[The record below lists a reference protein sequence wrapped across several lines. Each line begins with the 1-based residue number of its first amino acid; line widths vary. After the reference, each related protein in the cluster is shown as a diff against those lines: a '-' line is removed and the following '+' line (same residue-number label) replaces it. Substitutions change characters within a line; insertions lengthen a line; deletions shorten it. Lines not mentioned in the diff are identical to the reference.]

1 VTKEDELRA
10 LLGGNRWF
18 MDVLAAVRACGPP
31 NWVVGAG
38 VIRNIVWDY
47 LQGHDTPTPVKDVDV
62 AFFDPSDATRERDA
76 ALERQLYAAMSSVP
90 WEVTNQASIH
100 FWYEARFGYPI
111 RPADSIEDAV
121 SMWPETATSVAATL
135 DADGR
140 IRVIALVGLDDSSRC
155 AFAATRVRSRGK
167 HSPSASA
174 RRTPRDDGHWWRSC
188 ASERVGSLRH
198 PGLAERGARV
208 EAVTARRLMKRL
220 ANSPTATAAISA
232 SSPFVAQGF
241 GSSGEVSER
250 TQDNVYFSA
259 RRPSSTEASF
269 R

>member
-10 LLGGNRWF
+10 ILGGNRRF

-76 ALERQLYAAMSSVP
+76 ALERQLYAAMPSVP
-90 WEVTNQASIH
+90 WEVTNQAGVH
-100 FWYEARFGYPI
+100 LWYEAQFGYPI

-140 IRVIALVGLDDSSRC
+140 IRVIAPVGLDDLLAMRLRRNPRQISRET
-155 AFAATRVRSRGK
+155 FTERLREKDPTRRWPLVEVVR
-167 HSPSASA
+167 
-174 RRTPRDDGHWWRSC
+174 
-188 ASERVGSLRH
+188 E
-198 PGLAERGARV
+198 
-208 EAVTARRLMKRL
+208 
-220 ANSPTATAAISA
+220 
-232 SSPFVAQGF
+232 
-241 GSSGEVSER
+241 
-250 TQDNVYFSA
+250 
-259 RRPSSTEASF
+259 
-269 R
+269 